1 MRDTSPGST
10 LAQPVQAA
18 SAPPVSAGCP
28 GQAWAKWPQVQD
40 WCDLLAAV
48 DIGSNTIRLEI
59 ARCVGGRYESVDYL
73 KETARLG
80 AGLDAEHRL
89 GGAPA
94 ERGLACLAR
103 FGQRLAGLPAA
114 QVRAVATQ
122 TLREASNREE
132 FIAAASAA
140 LGYPIEVISGD
151 EEARLIYLG
160 VARQQPGDLRRLVV
174 DIGGRSTELILG
186 QGHRIFAAES
196 FGVGSVS
203 LSRRH
208 FADGVFSAAT
218 FGAARQEAWNAFAP
232 ARHHFARETWQEAL
246 GSSGSA
252 SAVSQLLRANG
263 HPDGLITLQTLD
275 WCLQCCLQAGSAHD
289 LHLAGLEP
297 DRAPIIGGG
306 LAVLLALL
314 ELFDIECLHPA
325 KGALRNG
332 LVYDL
337 LERQTRG

>member
-1 MRDTSPGST
+1 MRDMHPGPTSLSTQAHQDPLPAPGT
-10 LAQPVQAA
+10 
-18 SAPPVSAGCP
+18 
-28 GQAWAKWPQVQD
+28 D
-40 WCDLLAAV
+40 WHGVLAAI

-59 ARCVGGRYESVDYL
+59 ARHDAGHYQNVDYL

-80 AGLDAEHRL
+80 AGLDAQHRL
-89 GGAPA
+89 VGAPA
-94 ERGLACLAR
+94 ERGLACLGR
-103 FGQRLAGLPAA
+103 FGQRLAGMPAA

-122 TLREASNREE
+122 TLREASNRDE
-132 FIAAASAA
+132 FLRSASQA
-140 LGYPIEVISGD
+140 LGYPIEVISGH

-160 VARQQPGDLRRLVV
+160 VARLQPGDKRRLVV
-174 DIGGRSTELILG
+174 DIGGRSTEIILG
-186 QGHRIFAAES
+186 QGAAIFAAES

-208 FADGVFSAAT
+208 FADGVFSRAT
-218 FGAARQEAWNAFAP
+218 FDAARAQARAAFAP
-232 ARHHFARETWQEAL
+232 ARHLFPRAAWQEAL

-263 HPDGLITLQTLD
+263 RGDGAITPQALD
-275 WCLQCCLQAGSAHD
+275 WCLQCCLAAGSASQ
-289 LHLAGLEP
+289 LHLPGLEP

-314 ELFDIECLHPA
+314 DLFEIDCLQPA

-332 LVYDL
+332 LVFDL
-337 LERQTRG
+337 LDRQGGA